1 LALNNLGLGFVF
13 TARDLASGAIRTLEQ
28 NFASLDRRVGLGAS
42 RIQSAFQELG
52 IGTALLSAGAVAAG
66 AALAMANAAGKFEQ
80 AIAGVAAVSGASARE
95 LEMLRQAAIEAGV
108 ATQYSPVEAA
118 LGLRDLT
125 QAGFDARESVELLIP
140 VLDLAGGSLGEL
152 SPQQAAGLAAQ
163 GLKAFGLSIADA
175 SVTVDRLLKSVN
187 LFALSASELPL
198 ALGTASRGAQAL
210 HQSLSETVIALG
222 LVKNVI
228 PGVERASTAV
238 AVAMER
244 LVHPEVQERLRGMGV
259 AVTDVTGRFRPFLD
273 VIGGLA
279 PELQKMTDANRSAF
293 LLKTFGREA
302 LSGVNAILTQLT
314 TGIRG
319 SQGAVVAGAA
329 AIADLRAQF
338 ENAGGT
344 AAKFR
349 EQMLDTFEGQK
360 LLLTGSLQTLAIVL
374 GEPFARVFK
383 PIVSS
388 AIAAVNALLA
398 AVREIPSP
406 LKRALSVFATGAAAI
421 TMIVGA
427 AVSAKASV
435 ALLAVGLKALGLTL
449 GGLVATVLPAVL
461 ATTAL
466 ALAVAAAASAFK
478 ENLGG
483 IADTARA
490 AWGRVT
496 LGVRALAQLFEEGAL
511 SGAVREELGRAEH
524 LGLKRFVIAVYQ
536 VGYRLGR
543 VWEGITDGFAT
554 TMRSAAPVF
563 AALADAA
570 SSFGAELGGALS
582 SLTGSAANVA
592 SERFRAFG
600 ESIGAALA
608 QVVTVAARFM
618 TAVLHVYGGVVA
630 GVQAMRVVLAPAFG
644 LIASALTRLGA
655 AWEKLSGAVSGGSR
669 SAADSGQV
677 WRTLGKVI
685 GETFGAAVSLVA
697 FVVSGALDSVA
708 TFLSL
713 LNALRE
719 GALAVAG
726 GVGAV
731 GSWIARVFTETIP
744 QAVRSAWSVVQPF
757 AALVGGL
764 LSDLSRRVGRVYS
777 GMGGALTSAI
787 RLEAELV
794 MGAVNAL
801 ARALAAVVSG
811 VRSILQ
817 KVPKALLPDALSS
830 FAAPVAATPVAEPLP
845 ARSVDVPSPAP
856 VLPAVAEAR
865 ARTTAIDALASGL
878 GRRAERGEPAPIAV
892 NVQVDGETIAR
903 ATTRA
908 AQSTADRAFSPV
920 PVF

>member
-28 NFASLDRRVGLGAS
+28 NFSSLDRRVGLGAA

-52 IGTALLSAGAVAAG
+52 VGTALLSAGAIGAG
-66 AALAMANAAGKFEQ
+66 ATLAMANAAGKFEQ

-108 ATQYSPVEAA
+108 RTQYSPVEAA
-118 LGLRDLT
+118 LGLRDLG

-163 GLKAFGLSIADA
+163 GLKAFGLSITDA

-244 LVHPEVQERLRGMGV
+244 LVAPEAQERLRAMGV
-259 AVTDVTGRFRPFLD
+259 AVTDATGRFRPFLD
-273 VIGGLA
+273 VIGELA

-329 AIADLRAQF
+329 AITDLRAQF

-360 LLLTGSLQTLAIVL
+360 LLLTGSLQTLAVVL

-383 PIVSS
+383 PLVSA
-388 AIAAVNALLA
+388 AITSVNALLE
-398 AVREIPSP
+398 AVRGMPAP
-406 LKRALSVFATGAAAI
+406 MKRALSGLATAAAAI
-421 TMIVGA
+421 AMVVGA
-427 AVSAKASV
+427 VISAKASV
-435 ALLAVGLKALGLTL
+435 AIFAVGLKALGLTL

-466 ALAVAAAASAFK
+466 GLSVAAAAYAFK

-490 AWGRVT
+490 AWARVT
-496 LGVRALAQLFEEGAL
+496 LGVRALAQLIEGGAL

-524 LGLKRFVIAVYQ
+524 LGLKRFVIAVFQ
-536 VGYRLGR
+536 LGYRLGR
-543 VWEGITDGFAT
+543 VWEGITDGFTT

-563 AALADAA
+563 AALAEAA

-582 SLTGSAANVA
+582 SITGSTATVA

-600 ESIGAALA
+600 ETIGAALA
-608 QVVTVAARFM
+608 QAVTVAARFA
-618 TAVLHVYGGVVA
+618 TAVLRVYGGVVA

-644 LIASALTRLGA
+644 LVTSALTSLGG
-655 AWEKLSGAVSGGSR
+655 AWEKLSGAVAGGSR
-669 SAADSGQV
+669 FAADSGQV
-677 WRTLGKVI
+677 WTTLGKVI
-685 GETFGAAVSLVA
+685 GETFGAAVSVFA
-697 FVVSGALDSVA
+697 VVVSGAIDSVV
-708 TFLSL
+708 TFLTV

-726 GVGAV
+726 ALGAV

-744 QAVRSAWSVVQPF
+744 DAVRSAWAVVQPF
-757 AALVGGL
+757 AALVGDL
-764 LSDLSRRVGRVYS
+764 LSDLSRRVGRVYA
-777 GMGGALTSAI
+777 GIGAAITAAI

-794 MGAVNAL
+794 MGAVEAL
-801 ARALAAVVSG
+801 SRALAAVVSG

-830 FAAPVAATPVAEPLP
+830 FATPSATTSVAEPLP
-845 ARSVDVPSPAP
+845 ARAVDTPSPAA
-856 VLPAVAEAR
+856 VLPAVAETR
-865 ARTTAIDALASGL
+865 ARTSAFDALAAGL
-878 GRRAERGEPAPIAV
+878 GRTTERSEPAPIAV

-903 ATTRA
+903 ATARA
-908 AQSTADRAFSPV
+908 AQSSADRAFSPV